1 MSDETPTLPG
11 LESAIAEME
20 KTAITDK
27 EVDELPTFTGERV
40 AIYEPKRYALAAR
53 LLFAENISRRT
64 ICKWLHMSPNTLS
77 AIEAREIKLHPESIE
92 ALKLEAQAELEQL
105 KRLGR
110 EALRAR
116 FFDKK
121 GLEDTSLKELASTLK
136 ILDEM
141 SKENAVPES
150 NRNAENSGGNEYFE
164 IIESNGFGE
173 KEFPAPESQGNERPA
188 LRAGQ
193 DRQGNE
199 RKEPGE
205 AQESAIGSEGN
216 EVQNAGEDNTTEL
229 HLK

>member
-1 MSDETPTLPG
+1 MNEPPTLPG

-20 KTAITDK
+20 HTAITDK

-40 AIYEPKRYALAAR
+40 AVYEPERYALAAR

-77 AIEAREIKLHPESIE
+77 AIEAREIRLHPESIK
-92 ALKLEAQAELEQL
+92 ALRIEAQAELEQL

-136 ILDEM
+136 LLDEM
-141 SKENAVPES
+141 SKENTIQEA
-150 NRNAENSGGNEYFE
+150 NRNTEKSENNEYYE
-164 IIESNGFGE
+164 IIEENRFGGE
-173 KEFPAPESQGNERPA
+173 KILAPQTEPRNELAAPAGRTQPEDESSLDGDESR
-188 LRAGQ
+188 LLGGGESSDRA
-193 DRQGNE
+193 D
-199 RKEPGE
+199 KEG
-205 AQESAIGSEGN
+205 
-216 EVQNAGEDNTTEL
+216 VQ
-229 HLK
+229 K